1 MEANE
6 ILSFAKWG
14 FGFCVIGFFT
24 LAGWMFVISREMVTS
39 KQILSELQQIKLG
52 LFGDME
58 RPGIVAQVHNH
69 TKDIKEIKENCKEV
83 QDKKDPLHYA
93 HKMHNV

>member
-1 MEANE
+1 MEASE

-14 FGFCVIGFFT
+14 FGFCVMGFFT

-39 KQILSELQQIKLG
+39 KQILAELQQIKLG

-58 RPGIVAQVHNH
+58 RVGLVAQVHTH
-69 TKDIKEIKENCKEV
+69 TAEIKNIKERCKEV

-93 HKMHNV
+93 KQMHNV